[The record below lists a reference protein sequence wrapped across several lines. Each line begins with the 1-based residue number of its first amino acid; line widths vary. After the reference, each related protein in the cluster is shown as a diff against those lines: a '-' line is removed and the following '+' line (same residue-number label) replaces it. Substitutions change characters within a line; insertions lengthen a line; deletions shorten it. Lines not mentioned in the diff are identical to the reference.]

1 MQLTCKQ
8 AAEMANVTPAY
19 IRMLYNSG
27 TLKGQRFGE
36 RLLLI
41 DAKSLK
47 GFKRKEG
54 MGRPRLNAV

>member
-8 AAEMANVTPAY
+8 AAERANVTPAY
-19 IRMLYNSG
+19 IRMLFHAG
-27 TLKGQRFGE
+27 TLKGERFGD

-41 DAKSLK
+41 DEKSLK

-54 MGRPRLNAV
+54 MGRPRKD

>member
-8 AAEMANVTPAY
+8 AAEKANVTPAY
-19 IRMLYNSG
+19 IRMLWKSG
-27 TLKGQRFGE
+27 VLKGERFGE

-41 DAKSLK
+41 DSRSLR

-54 MGRPRLNAV
+54 MGRPRKTG